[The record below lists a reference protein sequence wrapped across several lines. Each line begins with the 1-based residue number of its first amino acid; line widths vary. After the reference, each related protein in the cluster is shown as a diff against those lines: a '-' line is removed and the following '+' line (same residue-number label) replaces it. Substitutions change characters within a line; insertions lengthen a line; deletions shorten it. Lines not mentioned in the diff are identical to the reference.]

1 MVGARS
7 IGNLALEPDFRFFIH
22 FVVNAGKTTKYG
34 SRRFSLRLAFT
45 MTPTTNTIEQRR
57 SGGRKLKSKKSRHVH
72 KRVGFSSVDHPQRTR
87 MSIAGFIDEIC
98 EDRGDKFKDL
108 SHEQQE
114 LIRADAKQRHEDYN
128 LFERMPELKKIF
140 DGLGGVFPA
149 PKRKDIKAAAE
160 MAAMRR
166 TPFAEAVREV
176 LTKRVSGSSTK
187 RLKVSSLFERMAYGF
202 GVPRI
207 TAVLD
212 ELATPSPTT
221 NYVYDG
227 FQDSNEGQDLDT
239 IYRVFGR
246 LLKRHEESADVLIG
260 QNLEIIKE
268 LSQKKPQIGKH
279 CAIDA
284 TILPGAF
291 QQYPVTAGSQREEVL
306 LRGKNAGSIYH
317 GDDFGRGWYT
327 LVIADIATGLPLIW
341 RNLTSGAVKVTDV
354 LELVTELQER
364 WPECPIESLVGD
376 SEFAKAADLSRH
388 LIFGHGIQPVFA
400 LRENTPKPS
409 PHAKSLGAPKCCDV
423 FMELERPIGFI
434 SRKTRRSRNLEPGD
448 LVEATAR
455 MIWKCKHC
463 GHTENLYVDKDPMLH
478 TFYPRQSHEKL
489 ALKRIALMRKRN
501 VVEGVFSQ
509 MKMRGKGL
517 RESPAPGWMDEKYDC
532 DWLIGGTLFSLTLSR
547 YVHHTGLYKE
557 VEDEMN
563 QLDLLPRT

>member
-1 MVGARS
+1 
-7 IGNLALEPDFRFFIH
+7 
-22 FVVNAGKTTKYG
+22 
-34 SRRFSLRLAFT
+34 
-45 MTPTTNTIEQRR
+45 MTPTTQIEKTKGK
-57 SGGRKLKSKKSRHVH
+57 GGRKPRTKKPRYVKKS
-72 KRVGFSSVDHPQRTR
+72 VGFSDADHPQRIRTR

-98 EDRGDKFKDL
+98 EDLGVRFKDF
-108 SHEQQE
+108 SHEDQE
-114 LIRADAKQRHEDYN
+114 LIRAEADRRHYDFN
-128 LFERMPELKKIF
+128 LLERIPELKQIF
-140 DGLGGVFPA
+140 DGLGGAFPA
-149 PKRKDIKAAAE
+149 PKRKNVRAAAE

-166 TPFAEAVREV
+166 TPFAQAVREV
-176 LTKRVSGSSTK
+176 LTKRVSGSSTR

-202 GVPRI
+202 GVPTI
-207 TAVLD
+207 TAVLE

-227 FQDSNEGQDLDT
+227 FQDSEEGQDLDT

-246 LLKRHEESADVLIG
+246 LLKRHEDSADVLID
-260 QNLEIIKE
+260 QNLAIIKE
-268 LSQKKPQIGKH
+268 FAGKKPQIGKH

-291 QQYPVTAGSQREEVL
+291 QQFPVTAGSQREEVL

-317 GDDFGRGWYT
+317 GDDYGRGWYT
-327 LVIADIATGLPLIW
+327 LVIADVATGLPLIW

-364 WPECPIESLVGD
+364 WPECPIESLSGD
-376 SEFAKAADLSRH
+376 SEFAKTAELSRQ
-388 LIFGHGIQPVFA
+388 LVFGHGIQPVFA
-400 LRENTPKPS
+400 LRENTAKPS
-409 PHAKSLGAPKCCDV
+409 PYASSLGAPKCCDKQH
-423 FMELERPIGFI
+423 MKLERPIGFV
-434 SRKTRRSRNLEPGD
+434 SRKTRRSRNLNPGD
-448 LVEATAR
+448 LVEPTAR
-455 MIWKCKHC
+455 MIWKCEHC
-463 GHTENLYVDKDPMLH
+463 GNTANLYVDEDPMLH
-478 TFYPRQSHEKL
+478 TYYPRGSHENL

-517 RESPAPGWMDEKYDC
+517 RDSPAPGWMDEKYDC